1 MNNWIDFFYFFLLG
15 AALLLSVLGVG
26 FTAIMPG
33 MERWSKRFFRDYFL
47 VLMGCCLSG
56 FAEMVLALFSAP
68 MPLLWFMLLVESVL
82 LALPL
87 LMLTGFLLHCCGED
101 LRSSRLL
108 KAVIVL
114 GAVFLVMLI
123 CSLFSDDFSTIT
135 PEMQYI
141 RGPLYPLVTLPFTAI
156 MLLNLIGA
164 IRRRKQLSRK
174 TWLSFLVAIVPMTLA
189 LLIHLFVD
197 VFPLIYIS
205 TVLSG
210 LSMYGL
216 ILSDQMEQEL
226 RHQREIANQ
235 RNSILVLQMRP
246 HFIYNTLMTI
256 YSLCNQDPQKAR
268 QVTADFTDYL
278 RKNFNALAS
287 ETPIPFSAE
296 LEHTRAY
303 LAVEQ
308 AQHQQLLHVEY
319 DTQFSFFR
327 VPPLTLQPIAE
338 NAVKHGLDPYRGA
351 LHIMIRTCRTDKASV
366 IVVEDNGPGFDL
378 TDKSEAQSALRNIR
392 QRLELMCGGTL
403 EIASRD
409 DGGTVVTI
417 RIPLRGTTG
426 A

>member
-1 MNNWIDFFYFFLLG
+1 VNNWIDFFYFFLLG

-26 FTAIMPG
+26 FTVIMPG

-56 FAEMVLALFSAP
+56 FDEMVLALFSAP
-68 MPLLWFMLLVESVL
+68 MAVLWLMLLVESVL

-87 LMLTGFLLHCCGED
+87 IMLTGFLLHCCGED

-114 GAVFLVMLI
+114 GAVFLVLLV

-156 MLLNLIGA
+156 MLLNLTGA
-164 IRRRKQLSRK
+164 IRRRRQLSRK
-174 TWLSFLVAIVPMTLA
+174 TFLSFLVAFVPMTLA
-189 LLIHLFVD
+189 LVIHLSVD

-205 TVLSG
+205 TVLSS

-226 RHQREIANQ
+226 NHQREIANQ

-308 AQHQQLLHVEY
+308 AQHKQLLHVEY
-319 DTQFSFFR
+319 DTQFTFFR

-366 IVVEDNGPGFDL
+366 IVVEDNGPGFDAAQQ
-378 TDKSEAQSALRNIR
+378 SEAHTALTNIR
-392 QRLELMCGGTL
+392 QRLELMCDGKMEITAREEGGT
-403 EIASRD
+403 R
-409 DGGTVVTI
+409 VTI
-417 RIPLRGTTG
+417 RIPLRGTQG
-426 A
+426 D

>member
-1 MNNWIDFFYFFLLG
+1 MTNWLDFFYFFLLG
-15 AALLLSVLGVG
+15 ASLLLSGLGLW

-33 MERWSKRFFRDYFL
+33 IEPWSKHFFRDYFL
-47 VLMGCCLSG
+47 VLMGSCLSSL
-56 FAEMVLALFSAP
+56 AEVVFVYVPAP
-68 MPLLWFMLLVESVL
+68 MECLYFVLLVESLL

-87 LMLTGFLLHCCGED
+87 IMLTGFLVHCCGED

-108 KAVIVL
+108 KAVLVL
-114 GAVFLVMLI
+114 GAVFLVLLVS
-123 CSLFSDDFSTIT
+123 SLFIDDFGTMT
-135 PEMQYI
+135 PDRQWF
-141 RGPLYPLVTLPFTAI
+141 RGPLYPLVTLPFAVI
-156 MLLNLIGA
+156 MLLNLAGA

-174 TWLSFLVAIVPMTLA
+174 TFLSFLVAIVPMTLT

-216 ILSDQMEQEL
+216 ILSDQMEQKL

-278 RKNFNALAS
+278 RKNFNAIAS
-287 ETPIPFSAE
+287 ETPIPFSEE
-296 LEHTRAY
+296 LKHTRAY

-308 AQHQQLLHVEY
+308 AQHKQLLHVEY
-319 DTQFSFFR
+319 DTQFTFFR

-338 NAVKHGLDPYRGA
+338 NAVKHGMNPYHGP
-351 LHIMIRTCRTDKASV
+351 LHLVIRSFLTDSGSV
-366 IVVEDNGPGFDL
+366 IVVEDNGTGFDPVK
-378 TDKSEAQSALRNIR
+378 KSEAQSALRNIR

-403 EIASRD
+403 EMASKD

>member
-1 MNNWIDFFYFFLLG
+1 MTNWLDFFYFFLLG
-15 AALLLSVLGVG
+15 ASLLLSGLGLW

-33 MERWSKRFFRDYFL
+33 IELWSKHFFRDYFL

-56 FAEMVLALFSAP
+56 FDEMVLALFSAP
-68 MPLLWFMLLVESVL
+68 MAVLWLMLLVESVL

-87 LMLTGFLLHCCGED
+87 IMLTGFLLHCFGED

-108 KAVIVL
+108 IAVSVL
-114 GAVFLVMLI
+114 GAVFLVLLV

-156 MLLNLIGA
+156 MLLNLTGA
-164 IRRRKQLSRK
+164 IRRRRQLSRK
-174 TWLSFLVAIVPMTLA
+174 TFLSFLVALVPMTLA
-189 LLIHLFVD
+189 LVIHLFVD

-205 TVLSG
+205 TVLSS

-226 RHQREIANQ
+226 NHQQEISNQ
-235 RNSILVLQMRP
+235 RSSILVLQMRP

-308 AQHQQLLHVEY
+308 AQHRQLLQVEY
-319 DTQFSFFR
+319 DTPFTFFR
-327 VPPLTLQPIAE
+327 VPPLTLQPIVE
-338 NAVKHGLDPYRGA
+338 NAVKHGMDPDSDPLR
-351 LHIMIRTCRTDKASV
+351 ISIRTLESDSGSV
-366 IVVEDNGPGFDL
+366 IIVENNGLNFSP
-378 TDKSEAQSALRNIR
+378 EENNEPHIALANIR
-392 QRLELMCGGTL
+392 ERLETMCRGKMSILPRAGGGTSVRIWIP
-403 EIASRD
+403 EQRSR
-409 DGGTVVTI
+409 
-417 RIPLRGTTG
+417 
-426 A
+426 

>member
-1 MNNWIDFFYFFLLG
+1 MTNWLDFFYFFLLG

-33 MERWSKRFFRDYFL
+33 MEQWSKRFFRDYFL

-56 FAEMVLALFSAP
+56 FAEMIFALFSAP
-68 MPLLWFMLLVESVL
+68 MAVLWLMLLVESVL

-87 LMLTGFLLHCCGED
+87 LMLTGFLLHSCGEG

-108 KAVIVL
+108 KAVLVL
-114 GAVFLVMLI
+114 GVVFLVLLVI
-123 CSLFSDDFSTIT
+123 SLFIDDFGTMT
-135 PEMQYI
+135 PDRQWF
-141 RGPLYPLVTLPFTAI
+141 RGPLYPLLTLPFTAI
-156 MLLNLIGA
+156 MLLNLTGA

-174 TWLSFLVAIVPMTLA
+174 TYLSFLVAFVPMTLA
-189 LLIHLFVD
+189 LVIHLFVD

-205 TVLSG
+205 TVLSS

-256 YSLCNQDPQKAR
+256 YSLCNQDPQLTR

-278 RKNFNALAS
+278 RKNFNAIAS
-287 ETPIPFSAE
+287 EAPIPFSEE
-296 LEHTRAY
+296 LKHTRAY

-308 AQHQQLLHVEY
+308 AQHKQLLHVEY
-319 DTQFSFFR
+319 DTQFTFFR

-338 NAVKHGLDPYRGA
+338 NAVKHGMNPYHGP
-351 LHIMIRTCRTDKASV
+351 LHLVIRSFLTDSGSV
-366 IVVEDNGPGFDL
+366 IVVEDNGPGYDPAK
-378 TDKSEAQSALRNIR
+378 KSEAQSALRNIR

-417 RIPLRGTTG
+417 RIPLRGTQG
-426 A
+426 D